1 MKEHNI
7 FEGKLDQSI
16 AKTIGEEIYQWYGSL
31 ICLEDN
37 QVPSRQPSTCSVS
50 VVQRSPRCDHNTARH
65 PSTHLGCCVAG
76 GSARIRRMILIYAAT
91 CYCCCVKEA
100 SNTNQRSAG
109 LSCV

>member
-16 AKTIGEEIYQWYGSL
+16 EKTIGEEISQWYGSL
-31 ICLEDN
+31 TCLEDN
-37 QVPSRQPSTCSVS
+37 QVPSRQPSTCSVY

-65 PSTHLGCCVAG
+65 PSTHLGCVAG
-76 GSARIRRMILIYAAT
+76 LGSNLIYAAT

-100 SNTNQRSAG
+100 SNTNQRPAG
-109 LSCV
+109 L